1 MPRTPDS
8 TVAHALHAALLD
20 LPFVIESA
28 GCSVSE
34 VPLASYPGRARP
46 TSVVRVGE
54 GRGENVAW
62 SKGAHE
68 DFRDRVAQLPRGRWR
83 LGAWAATVATR
94 FHDPYER
101 AALEAAAIDLGL
113 RQRGTDLA
121 ALVGAEPQPAR
132 YVVSFERVSD
142 PVARAADESPEIG
155 LKIDVDPDWEHGTLT
170 ALGATGRVAVLDFK
184 GAGTATDAERAHDAI
199 PRALVEDPGGSVWSP
214 ALRRWLSFDAAVT
227 SVAALDELPVRP
239 AAVNLKPARMGGVL
253 EVLACA
259 ARCAERDIGVYL
271 GGMFEVGPGR
281 RQLAALAALLCPEAP
296 NDIAPLVS
304 GERPPRLVSSRVP
317 GFA

>member
-1 MPRTPDS
+1 
-8 TVAHALHAALLD
+8 LHAALLD
-20 LPFVIESA
+20 LPFVIESV
-28 GCSVSE
+28 GCSVAD

-68 DFRDRVAQLPRGRWR
+68 DFRARVAQVPRGRWR
-83 LGAWAATVATR
+83 VGAWAATIATR

-113 RQRGTDLA
+113 RQRGTDLGG
-121 ALVGAEPQPAR
+121 LVGAEPHPVR
-132 YVVSFERVSD
+132 YVVSFERVAD
-142 PVARAADESPEIG
+142 PVARAADEAPEIG
-155 LKIDVDPDWEHGTLT
+155 LKVDVDPAWEAGTLA

-184 GAGTATDAERAHDAI
+184 GAGTAADAERAHDAV
-199 PRALVEDPGGSVWSP
+199 PRALVEDPGGSMWST

-227 SVAALDELPVRP
+227 SAAALDDLPIRP
-239 AAVNLKPARMGGVL
+239 AAVNLKPPRMGGVL
-253 EVLACA
+253 ELLACA
-259 ARCAERDIGVYL
+259 VRCAERDIGVYI

-281 RQLAALAALLCPEAP
+281 RQLAALASLLCPEAP

-304 GERPPRLVSSRVP
+304 GERPARLEPSRAP